1 LSAAKALPK
10 NCFHKPNTSGE
21 IDFHDGLVSHMSVV
35 ATSFSVLSRIET
47 YQSQMPNT
55 MAKIASVL
63 MDDPKA
69 PLSLSITDL
78 AARAGTSA
86 ASVTRFCRMIGYKGY
101 GQLRVGI
108 AEDVGRGGSRE
119 AWIADIGR
127 SFGPDDP
134 PDEIVRT
141 LLNTH
146 TLSLQTTAGLLDMAV
161 AGRVAAAIGS
171 ARHLDV
177 YGVGGSALTA
187 LETEARLYRIGI
199 NVHTWAEV
207 HNGLTSA
214 AILDKD
220 CVAIAISN
228 TGRTEETIQMLTVA
242 KASGAYT
249 VAITG
254 NPDSPLGKLADDVLI
269 AASPDGY
276 LQPADLSARH
286 CQLFVVDLLYLLI
299 AQANFERTT
308 RLLAASGAAVAPRR
322 RPGRNAVVAN
332 HNVRPTTA

>member
-1 LSAAKALPK
+1 MTAIAK
-10 NCFHKPNTSGE
+10 T
-21 IDFHDGLVSHMSVV
+21 
-35 ATSFSVLSRIET
+35 FSVLNRIET
-47 YQSQMPNT
+47 YQSQMPAT
-55 MAKIASVL
+55 MAKIAAVL
-63 MDDPKA
+63 IDDPKA
-69 PLSLSITDL
+69 PLNLSITEL
-78 AARAGTSA
+78 AERAGTSA
-86 ASVTRFCRMIGYKGY
+86 ASVTRFCRMIGYGGY
-101 GQLRVGI
+101 SQLRVGI
-108 AEDVGRGGSRE
+108 AEDVGRGGAKA
-119 AWIADIGR
+119 AWIGNIG

-134 PDEIVRT
+134 PDDIRNA

-146 TLSLQTTAGLLDMAV
+146 VSSLQTTAGLLDMNTAI
-161 AGRVAAAIGS
+161 RVAQKVVK
-171 ARHLDV
+171 ARQLDV

-214 AILDKD
+214 AILDEN
-220 CVAIAISN
+220 CVAIGISN
-228 TGRTEETIQMLTVA
+228 TGRTDETIQMLTVA

-254 NPDSPLGKLADDVLI
+254 NPDSPLARIADDVMV
-269 AASPDGY
+269 AASPNSY

-299 AQANFERTT
+299 AQSDFDRTT

-322 RPGRNAVVAN
+322 RPPRNTDLPFSAPRHAAGQL
-332 HNVRPTTA
+332 TKQTS

>member
-1 LSAAKALPK
+1 MLEYFPTHYSWNLAVLMAEQLGGEL
-10 NCFHKPNTSGE
+10 TE
-21 IDFHDGLVSHMSVV
+21 IDR
-35 ATSFSVLSRIET
+35 ACR
-47 YQSQMPNT
+47 
-55 MAKIASVL
+55 
-63 MDDPKA
+63 
-69 PLSLSITDL
+69 PL
-78 AARAGTSA
+78 RA
-86 ASVTRFCRMIGYKGY
+86 
-101 GQLRVGI
+101 I
-108 AEDVGRGGSRE
+108 AERADARNDPDAQA

-127 SFGPDDP
+127 SFGPHDP
-134 PDEIVRT
+134 PDEIRRA

-146 TLSLQTTAGLLDMAV
+146 VLSLQTTAGLLDLSTAV
-161 AGRVAAAIGS
+161 RVADAIVKS
-171 ARHLDV
+171 RQVDV

-214 AILDKD
+214 AILDRK
-220 CVAIAISN
+220 CVAIGISN
-228 TGRTEETIQMLTVA
+228 TGRTDETIQMLTVA

-254 NPDSPLGKLADDVLI
+254 NPDSPLARIADDVLI

-286 CQLFVVDLLYLLI
+286 CQLFVVDLLYLLV
-299 AQANFERTT
+299 AQSNFDRTT

-322 RPGRNAVVAN
+322 RPVRGTASSLAVRRAAPIVQ
-332 HNVRPTTA
+332 RTE